1 MKVSIIIPAHNEE
14 QRIGKTLH
22 MYHQFFNELHEG
34 GALDFEFVVVLN
46 GCTDNTLRV
55 VEDLRQTRDNILV
68 IDLPEAGKGLAIRAG
83 FEDALTRGNDLI
95 GFVDADMAT
104 LSMELYALVE
114 EIGEYDGIIASRY
127 MPESKLHP
135 PRPWMKR
142 WGSRLVYEPLVWLLF
157 GLSYYDLQCGAKM
170 FRRKVIETITP
181 RLTVRQWSFDVELL
195 YIAKKWGLK
204 VKELPVEWNDSNE
217 SNFDMKKVIPQF
229 VKDTFKIRFND
240 LRGKYKR

>member
-22 MYHQFFNELHEG
+22 MYYQFFNELYEEG
-34 GALDFEFVVVLN
+34 TLDFEFVVVLN
-46 GCTDNTLRV
+46 GCTDNTLDV
-55 VEDLRQTRDNILV
+55 VEDARQVRDKIVV
-68 IDLPEAGKGLAIRAG
+68 IDLPEAGKGLAIKAG
-83 FEDALTRGNDLI
+83 FEDALARDNDLI

-114 EIGEYDGIIASRY
+114 EIGDYDGIIASRY

-135 PRPWMKR
+135 PRPWIKR
-142 WGSRLVYEPLVWLLF
+142 LGSRLVYEPLVWLLF

-181 RLTVRQWSFDVELL
+181 RLTVRQWAFDVELL
-195 YIAKKWGLK
+195 YLCKRFGFTIKEIPTIWYDRADSKLKIMRSGLRM
-204 VKELPVEWNDSNE
+204 LGSL
-217 SNFDMKKVIPQF
+217 FA
-229 VKDTFKIRFND
+229 IRWRH
-240 LRGKYKR
+240 LR